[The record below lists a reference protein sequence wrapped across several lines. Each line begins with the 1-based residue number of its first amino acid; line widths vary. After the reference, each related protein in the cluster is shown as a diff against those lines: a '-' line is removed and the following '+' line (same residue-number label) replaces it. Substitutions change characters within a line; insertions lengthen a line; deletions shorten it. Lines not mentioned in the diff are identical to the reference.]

1 MIMVDKAFDSRD
13 VPSNG
18 NSRNV
23 VWKFVNRNFH
33 PSEQLIRQCSINA
46 FYFPVVTYCRFLD
59 ELISKTTVNNQ
70 AIDYTKLLDM

>member
-1 MIMVDKAFDSRD
+1 MEIRKSEF
-13 VPSNG
+13 
-18 NSRNV
+18 
-23 VWKFVNRNFH
+23 

-46 FYFPVVTYCRFLD
+46 FYFPVVMYCRFLD